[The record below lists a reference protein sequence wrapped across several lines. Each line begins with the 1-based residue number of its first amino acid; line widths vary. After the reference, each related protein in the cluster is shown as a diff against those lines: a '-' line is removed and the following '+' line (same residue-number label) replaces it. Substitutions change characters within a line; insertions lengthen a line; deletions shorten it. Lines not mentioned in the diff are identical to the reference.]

1 MTAANRVE
9 VAGRVIAVEPL
20 RYTPAGIPIVRFA
33 LAHASEQDE
42 AGSVRSVAFEV
53 QCVATESLARLAA
66 QARLGSNALVNGFL
80 APRTKAARSLEVHVQ
95 SIQFE

>member
-9 VAGRVIAVEPL
+9 VAGQITAVEPL
-20 RYTPAGIPIVRFA
+20 RYTPAGIPIARFA
-33 LAHASEQDE
+33 LAHASEQQE
-42 AGSVRSVAFEV
+42 AGAARSVTFEV

-66 QARLGSNALVNGFL
+66 QARLGSNARVSGFL